1 MHWNVV
7 EQDLWKI
14 IETNKPLQVKH
25 YLKSSPQSSE
35 HTGKGVQIALQGRKW
50 IMRYFQQGTD
60 SSMDYGKQPQQN
72 KE

>member
-1 MHWNVV
+1 
-7 EQDLWKI
+7 
-14 IETNKPLQVKH
+14 VKH